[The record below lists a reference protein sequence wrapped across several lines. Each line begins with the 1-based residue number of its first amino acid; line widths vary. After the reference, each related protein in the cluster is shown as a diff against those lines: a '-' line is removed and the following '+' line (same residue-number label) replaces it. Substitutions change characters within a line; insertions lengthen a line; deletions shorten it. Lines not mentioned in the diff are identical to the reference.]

1 MESFWVQTAIGA
13 IHAISFVCDVI
24 SFPVYLILQKPWKRR
39 QLAKHVKVSDANVN
53 NGGIFE
59 VFTNMWP
66 QYICFRWSLSHRLF

>member
-39 QLAKHVKVSDANVN
+39 QLDKHVKVSYKR
-53 NGGIFE
+53 IL
-59 VFTNMWP
+59 MCP
-66 QYICFRWSLSHRLF
+66 SLGTPSRLNFY